1 MSFTLD
7 IWELIAF
14 GVGFWMIMDGL
25 VFGMLPETLRRLSAM
40 MSQADEDDLR
50 QAGLISA
57 VIGIVIVYLIL
68 SFPAA
73 G

>member
-14 GVGFWMIMDGL
+14 GVGVWMIMDGL
-25 VFGMLPETLRRLSAM
+25 VFGLVPETMRRLSAM
-40 MSQADEDDLR
+40 MRKARDDDLR

-57 VIGIVIVYLIL
+57 AIGIVLVYLIL
-68 SFPAA
+68 SFPA
-73 G
+73 GG

>member
-14 GVGFWMIMDGL
+14 GVGVWMIMDGL
-25 VFGMLPETLRRLSAM
+25 VFGLVPETMRRLSAM
-40 MSQADEDDLR
+40 MSKARDDDLR

-57 VIGIVIVYLIL
+57 AIGIVLVYLIL
-68 SFPAA
+68 SFPA
-73 G
+73 GG